1 MLHTFTVVVN
11 LIALAVAIW
20 LGIYIITRSPRSQI
34 AWLAGLALWSIA
46 GFFLNVLLALNPPR
60 SPAMTPLWIRPLLW
74 FWPVG
79 AFEGDWGNWLQGWQ
93 ITPAVMIWHHVTLLI
108 RTGSMNRWRWTRVVI
123 GYVIAIAA
131 IIGQRFTGLVFTT
144 TRGDPLYLTTLV
156 PGPLYPLYM
165 FALLVFTCL
174 SLINLIRSAR
184 AAPTVIQRK
193 QLNLMVA
200 ATVIG
205 GLAGPISFISYSVN
219 FLMPRVVATL
229 LLGAAVFMIGYGVAR
244 YSALIEGRVIGRDFI
259 YNGLVMLLIAT
270 VYMFVVWSSVVFY
283 KVPVAAIAIVV
294 ILAVLS
300 HSLVDVG
307 RRLFD
312 FLFYNRETRELRA
325 QLRHLAQ
332 RAYKAE
338 SLAENLSS
346 ALETL
351 CRFVHASY
359 SLIILFKDEE
369 LQLAASYNWRHPLPD
384 LQRKDLA
391 SDDVVHLHPRRFA
404 APLEESTLLIPLY
417 AGEIQQG
424 VLIMGPPENALAYAK
439 SDVERLLEAGDR
451 LADLIRDA
459 HREQEHLAQLTQ
471 VVKISPPKL
480 NLDGET
486 LARSVE
492 EALRNL
498 YDYAYL
504 SDCTLAELKRVQ
516 MAGSELGN
524 THLDRGK
531 LVYQTILEALE
542 KLRPPGDLP
551 REPIPRQWYPYLI
564 LYNAYLENRPNN
576 EIMSRLYISEGTF
589 NRTRRAAIRSLAR
602 VLSEMEIAAQVS

>member
-1 MLHTFTVVVN
+1 
-11 LIALAVAIW
+11 
-20 LGIYIITRSPRSQI
+20 
-34 AWLAGLALWSIA
+34 
-46 GFFLNVLLALNPPR
+46 
-60 SPAMTPLWIRPLLW
+60 
-74 FWPVG
+74 
-79 AFEGDWGNWLQGWQ
+79 
-93 ITPAVMIWHHVTLLI
+93 
-108 RTGSMNRWRWTRVVI
+108 
-123 GYVIAIAA
+123 
-131 IIGQRFTGLVFTT
+131 
-144 TRGDPLYLTTLV
+144 
-156 PGPLYPLYM
+156 
-165 FALLVFTCL
+165 
-174 SLINLIRSAR
+174 
-184 AAPTVIQRK
+184 
-193 QLNLMVA
+193 
-200 ATVIG
+200 
-205 GLAGPISFISYSVN
+205 
-219 FLMPRVVATL
+219 L
-229 LLGAAVFMIGYGVAR
+229 LLGSAVFMIGYGVAR
-244 YSALIEGRVIGRDFI
+244 YSALIEGRVIGRDFL
-259 YNGLVMLLIAT
+259 YNGLVILLIAT
-270 VYMFVVWSSVVFY
+270 VYLFVVWSSVVIY
-283 KVPVAAIAIVV
+283 GVPVVALAIVV

-359 SLIILFKDEE
+359 GLIVLFKDED
-369 LQLAASYNWRHPLPD
+369 LQLAASYQWRTPMPD
-384 LQRKDLA
+384 LQKNDLS
-391 SDDVVHLHPRRFA
+391 SDDVVILPARRFA
-404 APLEESTLLIPLY
+404 SPLEEATLLIPLY

-424 VLIMGPPENALAYAK
+424 VLIMGPPENALSYAK
-439 SDVERLLEAGDR
+439 SDVARLLEAGDR
-451 LADLIRDA
+451 IADLIRDA

-471 VVKISPPKL
+471 VVPIALPKL
-480 NLDGET
+480 NPDGEN

-504 SDCTLAELKRVQ
+504 SDSALAKLKRVQ
-516 MAGSELGN
+516 AASSNSGN

-551 REPIPRQWYPYLI
+551 RDPIPRQWYPYLI
-564 LYNAYLENRPNN
+564 LRNAYLENKPNN
-576 EIMSRLYISEGTF
+576 EIMARLYISEGTF

-602 VLSEMEIAAQVS
+602 VLSEMETATQVA